1 MKTLVLTLMLVLG
14 CKAADKPKHGPALTP
29 LVANQLKALAGE
41 CEVRA
46 AKGQSTTKELRLCKG
61 RQAMMTIHLD
71 ENRNLLELEI
81 GVWAPMYEEAEQ
93 LVRLAIQ
100 GIVPAPAIAAVSER
114 MKNAKSDPVVIDGV
128 RVDAFLTKAPNE
140 NPRYTAVLSW
150 GR

>member
-1 MKTLVLTLMLVLG
+1 MKTLVLTVMLVLG
-14 CKAADKPKHGPALTP
+14 CKGADKPKHGPALTP
-29 LVANQLKALAGE
+29 LVANQLKALAGD

-46 AKGQSTTKELRLCKG
+46 AKGETTTKELRLCKG

-71 ENRNLLELEI
+71 DQRNLLEIEI
-81 GVWAPMYEEAEQ
+81 GVWAPLYPEAEQ

-100 GIVPAPAIAAVSER
+100 GIVPPAAVAAIGER
-114 MKNAKSDPVVIDGV
+114 MNGTKSNPIVIEGV
-128 RVDAFLTKAPNE
+128 RVDAFHTKAPNE